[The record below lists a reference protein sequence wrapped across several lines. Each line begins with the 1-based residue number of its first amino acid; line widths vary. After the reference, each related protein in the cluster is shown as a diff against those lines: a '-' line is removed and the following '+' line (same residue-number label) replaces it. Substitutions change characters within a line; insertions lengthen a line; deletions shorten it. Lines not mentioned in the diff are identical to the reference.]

1 MKVTGALSSAEV
13 MHEFL
18 LSEWYKDWFRQF
30 EAQGIDPLSLNPKDL
45 KDAESIMTLLSTIRG
60 PILAQLP
67 IDIDW
72 KTGELEVG
80 DFGELL
86 VIREAGWAN
95 TFGANKS
102 LREVAGQIR
111 ITQNETGGVNIPQI
125 IEMKDAIGT
134 SHFEERIILIAAR
147 EDGPYTVLDG
157 NHRAVA
163 FQMKTDETGSIAHL
177 PTEVILGVSKS
188 MRSCAWLNFR

>member
-1 MKVTGALSSAEV
+1 MKVTGELSSAEV

-30 EAQGIDPLSLNPKDL
+30 EAQGIDPLSLNPTDL
-45 KDAESIMTLLSTIRG
+45 KDAESITTLLSTMRG
-60 PILAQLP
+60 PILAHLP
-67 IDIDW
+67 NDIEW

-80 DFGELL
+80 DFEDLF

-102 LREVAGQIR
+102 LKEVAGQIR
-111 ITQNETGGVNIPQI
+111 LTQKETGGVNIPQI
-125 IEMKDAIGT
+125 LEIKNAIGM
-134 SHFEERIILIAAR
+134 SQFEERMILIAAR
-147 EDGPYTVLDG
+147 EAGPYTILDG

-163 FQMKTDETGSIAHL
+163 FQMDADETGSTAHL
-177 PTEVILGVSKS
+177 PTEVILGVSKA
-188 MRSCAWLNFR
+188 MRGCAWLNFR

>member
-1 MKVTGALSSAEV
+1 MKVTGQLSSAEV

-30 EAQGIDPLSLNPKDL
+30 EAQGIDPLRLDPTDTM
-45 KDAESIMTLLSTIRG
+45 DAELIMTLLSTIRG

-67 IDIDW
+67 NEIDW
-72 KTGELEVG
+72 KTAELEEG

-86 VIREAGWAN
+86 VIKEAGWAN

-102 LREVAGQIR
+102 LKEVAGQIHISQR
-111 ITQNETGGVNIPQI
+111 ETGGVNIPQI
-125 IEMKDAIGT
+125 IQIKDAIGT
-134 SHFEERIILIAAR
+134 TQFEERIILIAAR
-147 EDGPYTVLDG
+147 ESGPYTLLDG

-163 FQMKTDETGSIAHL
+163 FQMKADETGSIAHL
-177 PTEVILGVSKS
+177 PTSAILGVSKS
-188 MRSCAWLNFR
+188 MRRCAWLNFR

>member
-1 MKVTGALSSAEV
+1 

-30 EAQGIDPLSLNPKDL
+30 EAQGIGPLRLNPMDP
-45 KDAESIMTLLSTIRG
+45 KDAESIMTLLSTMRG

-67 IDIDW
+67 NDIDW
-72 KTGELEVG
+72 STAELEEG

-102 LREVAGQIR
+102 LKEVAGQIR
-111 ITQNETGGVNIPQI
+111 LTQKETGGVNIPQI
-125 IEMKDAIGT
+125 VEIKDAIGK
-134 SHFEERIILIAAR
+134 SQFEERMILIAAR
-147 EDGPYTVLDG
+147 EAGPYTILDG

-163 FQMKTDETGSIAHL
+163 FQMEADETGSTAHL
-177 PTEVILGVSKS
+177 PTDVILGVSKS
-188 MRSCAWLNFR
+188 MRSCAWLNYR